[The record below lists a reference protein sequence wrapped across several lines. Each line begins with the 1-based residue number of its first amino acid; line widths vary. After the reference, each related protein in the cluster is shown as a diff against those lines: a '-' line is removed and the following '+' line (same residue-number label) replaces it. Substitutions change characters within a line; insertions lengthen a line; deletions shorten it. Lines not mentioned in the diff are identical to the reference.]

1 MCSGN
6 RAKLKINDKDVLNLD
21 WKKISVLLPLEYV
34 FMFFFTF
41 CLFVFF
47 LVFVFCFLF
56 FLDVI
61 RREVKLQT
69 EDISRVYR
77 KKIISLSKEYV
88 MWNWQVKNI
97 FCKLSANNSLTM
109 VCFQKYLEWLSSDNF
124 YRVHSSSKIGILPPY
139 LRCILT
145 WRLLVDSS

>member
-6 RAKLKINDKDVLNLD
+6 RAKLKINDKEVLNLD

-34 FMFFFTF
+34 FMFFFIF

-61 RREVKLQT
+61 RREVKLQA

-77 KKIISLSKEYV
+77 KNMSCEIDK
-88 MWNWQVKNI
+88 
-97 FCKLSANNSLTM
+97 
-109 VCFQKYLEWLSSDNF
+109 
-124 YRVHSSSKIGILPPY
+124 
-139 LRCILT
+139 
-145 WRLLVDSS
+145 